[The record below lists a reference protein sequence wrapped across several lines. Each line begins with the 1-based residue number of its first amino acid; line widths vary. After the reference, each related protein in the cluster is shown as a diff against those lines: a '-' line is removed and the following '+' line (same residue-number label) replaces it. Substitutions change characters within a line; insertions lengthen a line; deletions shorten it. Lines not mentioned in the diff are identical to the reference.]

1 MACGVGWSGGR
12 AAVVPGP
19 VAAGVAADVP
29 AGVDGPALGV
39 VMIARCW
46 RGAVA
51 GVATYG
57 IA

>member
-1 MACGVGWSGGR
+1 M
-12 AAVVPGP
+12 PGP